1 MEAFYDEKPKV
12 YEAVGNGSYLY
23 RWAIK
28 EVEGEPQTESTI
40 SKMETTSLTE
50 TKPQWQCQ
58 EVTVWSPVTCNKVV
72 KAVFGELWDND
83 HEQKLINEYYSAQ
96 MGLYDEETKA
106 KAEAAY
112 KTFLTERAALKE
124 QVEKDCKDCGIE

>member
-1 MEAFYDEKPKV
+1 MEAYYDEKPKI
-12 YEAVGNGSYLY
+12 YEAVGNGSYKY
-23 RWAIK
+23 RWDIK
-28 EVEGEPQTESTI
+28 EVTFTSTDNGGEEEKRS
-40 SKMETTSLTE
+40 
-50 TKPQWQCQ
+50 QWQCQ

-96 MGLYDEETKA
+96 MGLYDEEAKA

-112 KTFLTERAALKE
+112 KVFLTERAALKE
-124 QVEKDCKDCGIE
+124 QVEKDCKDCGIG

>member
-23 RWAIK
+23 RWKIK
-28 EVEGEPQTESTI
+28 EVKTSSTSNDGEEVTRT
-40 SKMETTSLTE
+40 
-50 TKPQWQCQ
+50 QWQCQ
-58 EVTVWSPVTCNKVV
+58 EVTVWSPVTSNKVV